1 MREVESRESSK
12 TESDGVR
19 GKWGKIVVEMEAAKH
34 ISGDRT
40 STFGHVN
47 HRYAL
52 PATH

>member
-1 MREVESRESSK
+1 MKEVKSRESSK
-12 TESDGVR
+12 TESDGVAGSGAR
-19 GKWGKIVVEMEAAKH
+19 LDCGGEAAKH

-52 PATH
+52 PVTH

>member
-12 TESDGVR
+12 TESDDVAGSGAR
-19 GKWGKIVVEMEAAKH
+19 LDCGGEAAKH

-47 HRYAL
+47 HRYTL
-52 PATH
+52 PVAH